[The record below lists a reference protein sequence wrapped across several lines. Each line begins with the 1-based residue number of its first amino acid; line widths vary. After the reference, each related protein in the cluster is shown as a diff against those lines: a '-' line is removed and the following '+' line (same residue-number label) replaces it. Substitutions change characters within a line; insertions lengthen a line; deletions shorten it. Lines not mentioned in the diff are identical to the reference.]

1 MEKTSPRTECCWP
14 DLSPVFLTQN
24 DGEKM
29 NQRKFAT
36 NLYEKIENAKFD
48 DVVGIRIAH
57 LTGKDEFSLFGAEI
71 APCRKV
77 GAHYHKSGIE
87 IYHIVEG
94 NGIMHTGLP
103 DNNNNVNWHNSMRV
117 KKGDCFTVDEGEVHQ
132 LANENDGKLIAII
145 CCPKSHLSTDRIVV
159 KGYD

>member
-1 MEKTSPRTECCWP
+1 
-14 DLSPVFLTQN
+14 
-24 DGEKM
+24 M

-48 DVVGIRIAH
+48 YVVGILIAH
-57 LTGKDEFSLFGAEI
+57 LTGSDEFSLFGAEI
-71 APCRKV
+71 APRRKV

-87 IYHIVEG
+87 IYQIVEG
-94 NGIMHTGLP
+94 NGMMHTGLP
-103 DNNNNVNWHNSMRV
+103 DNNNNVNWHNAMRV
-117 KKGDCFTVDEGEVHQ
+117 KKGDCFTVNEGEVHQ
-132 LANENDGKLIAII
+132 LANENDSKLIAII

>member
-1 MEKTSPRTECCWP
+1 
-14 DLSPVFLTQN
+14 
-24 DGEKM
+24 M

-36 NLYEKIENAKFD
+36 NLYKTIENAKFD

-57 LTGKDEFSLFGAEI
+57 LTGSDEFSLFGAEI
-71 APCRKV
+71 APRRKV

-94 NGIMHTGLP
+94 NGMMHTGMQ
-103 DNNNNVNWHNSMRV
+103 DDNNNVNWHNSMRV
-117 KKGDCFTVDEGEVHQ
+117 KRGDCFTVNEGEVHQ
-132 LANENDGKLIAII
+132 LANENDSKLIAII